1 MEIYYENQKL
11 NFEDVSIT
19 RFELKLFELGQKFY
33 DTDLNFN
40 SIKELKGDKDI
51 LEKAFLHQFIEEL
64 NL

>member
-1 MEIYYENQKL
+1 MEIYKNGERLDLEN
-11 NFEDVSIT
+11 VSIT

-40 SIKELKGDKDI
+40 SLKELKGDKDV

>member
-40 SIKELKGDKDI
+40 SIKELKGDKNI